1 MRRDRQPAGALI
13 WSGLFETSAGNDQTG
28 RDGNGAS
35 VWNYCFSTIQRSRQ
49 PGLKDRRSSK
59 TFTSD
64 VEGKGDGEEALHH
77 SFQRVKKCILFKSEI
92 NRANAVWSALY
103 DIKYQRRPHHT
114 SIDGSNQNSQCA
126 GVTAS
131 RCQLSFQV
139 QFEARHG
146 SAPSLLQKFQ
156 GLLLAASVLG
166 PHLLYT
172 NYTIKNADHPS
183 ILNQRFLAL
192 HDTDARGHAS
202 HYHDMHD
209 PVSEFLGS
217 DAPDQISSMT
227 GKCTW
232 AKFWFEFAWCLQART
247 SDLSLS
253 SACVFMAIKTFTC
266 ICMPTSQI
274 SGHLE
279 SLLKVI

>member
-13 WSGLFETSAGNDQTG
+13 RSGLFKTSAGNDQTG

-49 PGLKDRRSSK
+49 PGFKDRQSSK

-103 DIKYQRRPHHT
+103 DIKYQPRPHHT
-114 SIDGSNQNSQCA
+114 SIDASNQNSQCA

-131 RCQLSFQV
+131 RCQLSFQ
-139 QFEARHG
+139 ARHG

-172 NYTIKNADHPS
+172 DYTIKMQIIHPS
-183 ILNQRFLAL
+183 
-192 HDTDARGHAS
+192 
-202 HYHDMHD
+202 
-209 PVSEFLGS
+209 
-217 DAPDQISSMT
+217 
-227 GKCTW
+227 
-232 AKFWFEFAWCLQART
+232 
-247 SDLSLS
+247 
-253 SACVFMAIKTFTC
+253 
-266 ICMPTSQI
+266 
-274 SGHLE
+274 
-279 SLLKVI
+279 